1 MTLTLLEK
9 IIFFSIPV
17 MFAITIHEAA
27 HGYVAKYFGDNTA
40 YNQGRVSLNPLR
52 HIDLIGTILVPLI
65 FLLLPG
71 NFMFGWAKPVPVNF
85 NALRNPKKHMLW
97 VAAAGPGANLIMA
110 FLWAM
115 ILSLTPSNGT
125 LAAALQAMALAG
137 IVVNVLL
144 MLLNLL
150 PILPLDGG
158 RITASL
164 LPESAARAYAK
175 MEPYGIVIVI
185 ALLISGILGRVLGPL
200 IEGVMQFI
208 AQIFSLQG
216 TGIF

>member
-1 MTLTLLEK
+1 MTFTLLEK
-9 IIFFSIPV
+9 IILFSVPV

-40 YNQGRVSLNPLR
+40 YSQGRVSLNPLR

-97 VAAAGPGANLIMA
+97 VAAAGPGANLLMA
-110 FLWAM
+110 CLWAM
-115 ILSLTPSNGT
+115 VFSFSPPGGT
-125 LAAALQAMALAG
+125 FAFALQAMALAG

-185 ALLISGILGRVLGPL
+185 ALLISGILGRILGPL
-200 IEGVMQFI
+200 AEGAMQFI

>member
-115 ILSLTPSNGT
+115 ILSLTPSSGT

>member
-40 YNQGRVSLNPLR
+40 YSQGRVSLNPLR

-115 ILSLTPSNGT
+115 ILSLTPSSGT

>member
-9 IIFFSIPV
+9 IVLFAVPIV
-17 MFAITIHEAA
+17 FAITFHEAA
-27 HGYVAKYFGDNTA
+27 HGFVAKYFGDNTA
-40 YNQGRVSLNPLR
+40 YIQGRVSLNPLR
-52 HIDLIGTILVPLI
+52 HIDPIGTILVPLI

-71 NFMFGWAKPVPVNF
+71 SFLFGWAKPVPVNF

-110 FLWAM
+110 LAWA
-115 ILSLTPSNGT
+115 LVFKLAPGSGT
-125 LAAALQAMALAG
+125 MAQAAQVMAAAG
-137 IVVNVLL
+137 VTVNIVL

-164 LPESAARAYAK
+164 LPDSAARSYSRL
-175 MEPYGIVIVI
+175 EPYGLIIVV
-185 ALLISGILGRVLGPL
+185 ALLVTGVLGRLLGPL
-200 IEGVMQFI
+200 IETMVGLI
-208 AQIFSLQG
+208 SGIFSLQG
-216 TGIF
+216 AAVF

>member
-1 MTLTLLEK
+1 MTFTLLEK

-40 YNQGRVSLNPLR
+40 FNQGRVSLNPLR

-71 NFMFGWAKPVPVNF
+71 NFLFGWAKPVPVNF

-115 ILSLTPSNGT
+115 VLSLTPSSGT
-125 LAAALQAMALAG
+125 FAVALQAMALAG
-137 IVVNVLL
+137 IIVNVLL

-185 ALLISGILGRVLGPL
+185 ALLISGVLGRVLGPL
-200 IEGVMQFI
+200 IEGVMRFI